1 MKRIKELF
9 AKNASL
15 LIVIISAIL
24 FLTAVYEFYNVVYV
38 QVQSNDECLWVQK
51 KSAKVPAEIE
61 IENVKVD
68 GVTWNAGIRNG
79 DYLIAINNHKVA
91 NTSIAQTILNSVK
104 SGDFAIYTIQR
115 GNTQFTAKVYVKKL
129 IEIAGV
135 ADTILAI
142 IQMLIGFVV
151 LMAKPAGRAQ
161 KIFYAFSI
169 ASVLHSL
176 ISLLTGAILKN
187 ITPVPPSTY
196 ITGILWSIGVSF
208 RPFLL
213 LSFFMIFP
221 KPFKLSERKWF
232 RRLIMFVPIIIALII
247 FTLFFDIIKSPIQQ
261 NIANA
266 NIFIVYISNILD
278 TVYLIALISLFI
290 NYKRL
295 KNKNEKKP
303 ILFILISYSIA
314 IAAVFYTSLIAPAIS
329 DTVFNSPQYYA
340 PIILIILIPIGF
352 AYSIFKYQLMDV
364 SVVIKNTLIYGAAT
378 IGLAAI
384 YFLVIYVLGQ
394 SISQAIGTQF
404 QTAIAGAVFII
415 FALVFQSTKERFQD
429 FLTARFYPEQFAY
442 QKVLIKFSNDVP
454 TIVGLD
460 NILDLMNETY
470 VKALKINK
478 FAILIKDKISG
489 NFKLVKNFGINK
501 NDISLSGKLIDNF
514 ISNKSA
520 ILNQPV
526 IDKDDFI
533 KIFPNEVSILNDNN
547 IYTIIP
553 MIIKSKIIGLLL
565 FGLKHSGSQFAGKDL
580 ELLSASANQAAIAIE
595 NARLYQTE
603 AEKLRMEIDLELARK
618 IQQGLLPK
626 SIPPMKGLSISGE
639 MVPALQV
646 GGDYFDL
653 LPVSGS
659 KIFVVVGDVSG
670 KGLAASLYMAKLQTM
685 IQLSCNNEKTPKEI
699 LIELNQHFYKS
710 IERNSF
716 VTITLALFDTI
727 SRTVKFCRAGHM
739 PLLEVSN
746 NEVIAYRTQGIGVGL
761 EKGVIFEN
769 TLIEEEVSF
778 KEGQIFAFFSDGITE
793 AMNESSDLFGED
805 KLSEVL
811 KSNSNLQVNIIMSK
825 VWDEIM
831 KFRGNAEQNDDMTMV
846 IVQVG

>member
-1 MKRIKELF
+1 MKRIKEFF
-9 AKNASL
+9 AKNVTL
-15 LIVIISAIL
+15 FIVIISAIL
-24 FLTAVYEFYNVVYV
+24 LLTAIYEFYNVVYI

-51 KSAKVPAEIE
+51 YSVKDSAEIE
-61 IENVKVD
+61 INNVKVD
-68 GVTWNAGIRNG
+68 GVAWKAGIRNG
-79 DYLIAINNHKVA
+79 DFLIAINGHKVL
-91 NTSIAQTILNSVK
+91 NTSVAQSILDSVR
-104 SGDFAIYTIQR
+104 SGKFAEYTIQR
-115 GNTQFTAKVYVKKL
+115 GNTQFTVKVYVKKL
-129 IEIAGV
+129 IQIGGLAEA
-135 ADTILAI
+135 ILAI

-161 KIFYAFSI
+161 KIFYAFSA

-176 ISLLTGAILKN
+176 VSFLTYAILHN
-187 ITPVPPSTY
+187 ITPIPISTY
-196 ITGILWSIGVSF
+196 IVGLLWSIGVSF

-221 KPFKLSERKWF
+221 KPFNLSEKNWF
-232 RRLIMFVPIIIALII
+232 RRLLIIIPSVISLII
-247 FTLFFDIIKSPIQQ
+247 FVIYLKLIYASLQQ
-261 NIANA
+261 KITNA
-266 NIFIVYISNILD
+266 NNFIVYFSMILNI
-278 TVYLIALISLFI
+278 VYIIALISLFI

-295 KNKNEKKP
+295 KNKSEKKP
-303 ILFILISYSIA
+303 ILIILISYAIA

-329 DTVFNSPQYYA
+329 DTLFNSPQYYA
-340 PIILIILIPIGF
+340 PIILIILVPIGF

-404 QTAIAGAVFII
+404 QTAIAGAIFII
-415 FALVFQSTKERFQD
+415 FALVFQSTKDRFQD

-442 QKVLIKFSNDVP
+442 QKVLIKFSNDISTV
-454 TIVGLD
+454 VGLD
-460 NILDLMNETY
+460 NILELMNATF

-478 FAILIKDKISG
+478 FAILIKDNMSG
-489 NFKLVKNFGINK
+489 NFKLVKNFGIDKMGIILN
-501 NDISLSGKLIDNF
+501 GQLIDNF
-514 ISNKSA
+514 ILNKSV

-526 IDKDDFI
+526 IDTDDFI
-533 KIFPNEVSILNDNN
+533 KIFPDEVSILNDNN

-553 MIIKSKIIGLLL
+553 MIIKSKVIGLLL

-603 AEKLRMEIDLELARK
+603 AEKARMEIDLELARK

-626 SIPPMKGLSISGE
+626 SIPPMKGISISGD
-639 MVPALQV
+639 MIPAQQV

-653 LPVSGS
+653 LPVSDT

-685 IQLSCNNEKTPKEI
+685 IQLSCNNDKSPKDI

-716 VTITLALFDTI
+716 VTITLALFDTQN
-727 SRTVKFCRAGHM
+727 RTLKFCRAGHM

-746 NEVIAYRTQGIGVGL
+746 DSVITYRTQGLGVGL

-769 TLIEEEVSF
+769 TLIEEEVSL
-778 KEGQIFAFFSDGITE
+778 KAGQIFAFFSDGITE
-793 AMNESSDLFGED
+793 AMNESLDLFGEY
-805 KLSEVL
+805 KLSEVI
-811 KSNSNLQVNIIMSK
+811 KSNSNLQTNFIMSK
-825 VWDEIM
+825 VWNEIIN
-831 KFRGNAEQNDDMTMV
+831 FRGNAEQNDDMTMV
-846 IVQVG
+846 LVKIA

>member
-1 MKRIKELF
+1 MKRIKELI

-15 LIVIISAIL
+15 FIVIISAIL
-24 FLTAVYEFYNVVYV
+24 LLTAVYEFYNVVYL

-51 KSAKVPAEIE
+51 YSVKGPFEIE

-68 GVTWNAGIRNG
+68 GVSWNAGIRNG
-79 DYLIAINNHKVA
+79 DFLIAINDQKVT
-91 NTSIAQTILNSVK
+91 NTSIAQSILNSVK
-104 SGDFAIYTIQR
+104 SGNYAKYTIQR

-129 IEIAGV
+129 IQIGGL
-135 ADTILAI
+135 ADAILAI

-161 KIFYAFSI
+161 KIFYAFSV

-176 ISLLTGAILKN
+176 ISFLTNAFLKN
-187 ITPVPPSTY
+187 ITPIPISTF
-196 ITGILWSIGVSF
+196 IIGLLWSIGVSF

-221 KPFKLSERKWF
+221 KPFKLSEKKWF
-232 RRLIMFVPIIIALII
+232 RRFIMIVPILITLII
-247 FTLFFDIIKSPIQQ
+247 FAFFLSIINVPIQQ
-261 NIANA
+261 NTVND
-266 NIFIVYISNILD
+266 NIFIVYFSNILD
-278 TVYLIALISLFI
+278 IVYIIALIYLFI

-303 ILFILISYSIA
+303 ILFILISYTIA

-340 PIILIILIPIGF
+340 PIILIILVPIGF

-404 QTAIAGAVFII
+404 QTAIAGVVFII
-415 FALVFQSTKERFQD
+415 FALVFQSTKDRFQD

-442 QKVLIKFSNDVP
+442 QRVLIKFSNDVS
-454 TIVGLD
+454 TIVGLE
-460 NILDLMNETY
+460 NILNLMNETY

-478 FAILIKDKISG
+478 FAILIKDNMSK
-489 NFKLVKNFGINK
+489 NFKLVKNFGIEK
-501 NDISLSGKLIDNF
+501 NDIILNGKLIDNF
-514 ISNKSA
+514 ILNKSV
-520 ILNQPV
+520 ILNQIV

-553 MIIKSKIIGLLL
+553 MIIKSNIIGLLL

-595 NARLYQTE
+595 NARLYESE
-603 AEKLRMEIDLELARK
+603 AEKLRMEIDLDLARK

-626 SIPPMKGLSISGE
+626 SIPSMKGLSISGE
-639 MVPALQV
+639 MIPALQV

-685 IQLSCNNEKTPKEI
+685 IQLSCNNAKTPKEI

-716 VTITLALFDTI
+716 VTITLALFDTQ

-739 PLLEVSN
+739 PLLVVSN
-746 NEVIAYRTQGIGVGL
+746 NEVITYRTQGIGVGL
-761 EKGVIFEN
+761 EKGIIFEN

-805 KLSEVL
+805 KLSDIL
-811 KSNSNLQVNIIMSK
+811 KSNSDLQPNVIMNN
-825 VWDEIM
+825 VWDEIK
-831 KFRGNAEQNDDMTMV
+831 KFRGNAEQNDDMSMV
-846 IVQVG
+846 LVKIA